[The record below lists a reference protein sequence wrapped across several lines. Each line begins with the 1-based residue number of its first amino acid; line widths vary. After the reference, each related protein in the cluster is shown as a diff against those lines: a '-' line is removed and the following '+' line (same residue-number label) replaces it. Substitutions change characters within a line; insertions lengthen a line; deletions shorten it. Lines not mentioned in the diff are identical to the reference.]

1 MHGYFSLL
9 KIHLVTLV
17 ANNILTVFTCC
28 LHVVYMLFTCCLHV
42 VYLLFTCCLHVV
54 YLLLTC
60 CLLVVYLLLT
70 VCLHV
75 VYLLFIVVYLLFQ
88 AKQRKIK
95 EKYKHQ
101 DEEERRLKMEI
112 LAVSY
117 FHCELPINKMC
128 FRSHFVGAA
137 ETVVLSVW

>member
-1 MHGYFSLL
+1 
-9 KIHLVTLV
+9 
-17 ANNILTVFTCC
+17 
-28 LHVVYMLFTCCLHV
+28 MLFTCCLHI
-42 VYLLFTCCLHVV
+42 VYMLFTCCLHVV

-60 CLLVVYLLLT
+60 CLLVAYMLFTCCLLVAYMLFT
-70 VCLHV
+70 CCL
-75 VYLLFIVVYLLFQ
+75 LVVYLLFQ

-137 ETVVLSVW
+137 ETVVLSLC